1 MKGQGEEMDN
11 MEEKTRRIG
20 VVSIIITDRKE
31 SAHEVNDI
39 LTRHGEIIIGRM
51 GIPYQPRRI
60 SIIALIINGTTDEV
74 GALTGQLGSLQGVEV
89 KSALAKI

>member
-1 MKGQGEEMDN
+1 
-11 MEEKTRRIG
+11 MEEKSRRIG
-20 VVSIIITDRKE
+20 VVSVIITDRKE

-39 LTRHGEIIIGRM
+39 LTRHGDIIIGRM
-51 GIPYQPRRI
+51 GLPYEPRHI

-89 KSALAKI
+89 KSALARI